1 MTRIRRALMLSL
13 LIGGFAWCLAPSTA
27 DAAADSADSVTV
39 PDGVALIETTARFED
54 ASEAGIRAAVDRAVD
69 AAVRGAVAMGLS
81 WVQLQHAYVADG
93 YVAVQVLAASRSLA
107 AATDDEPAIG
117 PEPDQQESGT
127 LTRL

>member
-1 MTRIRRALMLSL
+1 MTRMRRALMLSL
-13 LIGGFAWCLAPSTA
+13 LIGGFAWCWGPSA
-27 DAAADSADSVTV
+27 AHAAADSADSV

-54 ASEAGIRAAVDRAVD
+54 ASDASIRAAVDRAVD

>member
-13 LIGGFAWCLAPSTA
+13 LIWGVAWCLAPSTA
-27 DAAADSADSVTV
+27 HAAADSV
-39 PDGVALIETTARFED
+39 PDGVALIETTARFAD
-54 ASEAGIRAAVDRAVD
+54 ASDADIRAAVERAVD

-81 WVQLQHAYVADG
+81 WVQVQHAYVADG

-117 PEPDQQESGT
+117 PELDQQESGT